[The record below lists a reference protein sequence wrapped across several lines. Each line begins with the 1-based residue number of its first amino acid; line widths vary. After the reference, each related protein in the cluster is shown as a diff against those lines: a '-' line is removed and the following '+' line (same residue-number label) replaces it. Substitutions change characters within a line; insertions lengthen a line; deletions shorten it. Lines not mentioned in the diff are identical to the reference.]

1 MWWLRSTVGFGIVF
15 FKCIISN
22 NEALRKTTG
31 KHARDTCYK
40 YTPKTN
46 TWAQTAGTMRV
57 DQTHFGFDNHP
68 NWGLAWV
75 GGLRYVQSQHFNYLA

>member
-1 MWWLRSTVGFGIVF
+1 MVEYSLKGI
-15 FKCIISN
+15 IIN
-22 NEALRKTTG
+22 IKLFRKTSG
-31 KHARDTCYK
+31 KHSYDKCYK

-46 TWAQTAGTMRV
+46 TWAQTAGTMIV

-75 GGLRYVQSQHFNYLA
+75 GGLRYVVSASK